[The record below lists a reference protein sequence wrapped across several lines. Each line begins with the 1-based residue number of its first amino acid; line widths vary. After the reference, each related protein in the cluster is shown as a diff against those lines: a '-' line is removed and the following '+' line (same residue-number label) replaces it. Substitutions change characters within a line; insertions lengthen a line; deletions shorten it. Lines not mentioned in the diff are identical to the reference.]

1 MLELNKITKQY
12 GRKKALDQV
21 SLTLKEGVYGLLGPN
36 GAGKSTLMS
45 LITGNLTPTSG
56 HIFWDGTEILK
67 MGAAYRSLLGYAP
80 QQQGLY
86 DNFTGLRFSLLYGR
100 SQRHS
105 EKETERR
112 NTPRS
117 VLCKYDRHS
126 QPADRNIFRR
136 HEAENSCRPGHS
148 RRSPADHS
156 G

>member
-45 LITGNLTPTSG
+45 LITGNLAPTSG
-56 HIFWDGTEILK
+56 QIFWDGTEILK

-80 QQQGLY
+80 SSRA
-86 DNFTGLRFSLLYGR
+86 FTTILPVFAFSLYGR
-100 SQRHS
+100 PQRHS

-112 NTPRS
+112 NTPRP
-117 VLCKYDRHS
+117 VLCKYGGRS
-126 QPADRNIFRR
+126 RPADRNIFRR

-148 RRSPADHS
+148 WRSQS
-156 G
+156 